1 MDYNALVA
9 YAVGLILLYLM
20 ARLLFLP
27 IRLLL
32 VLLYNGLVGGVLLW
46 MVNLVGGYIGL
57 HVGLNPVTALLAG
70 FLGLPGVAALAAIRY
85 LTS

>member
-1 MDYNALVA
+1 MDYNALIA

-32 VLLYNGLVGGVLLW
+32 VLVYNGLIGGVLLW

-57 HVGLNPVTALLAG
+57 HIGLNPVTALLAG
-70 FLGLPGVAALAAIRY
+70 FLGLPGVAALVAIRY